1 MLKIIAGKYRSRLIE
16 VPPTDTI
23 PTKNRV
29 REAILSSLCMDIEG
43 ARVLDLF
50 AGSGALG
57 IETLSRGAKY
67 CLFCDV
73 EYEACQ
79 VIKKNLV
86 SLQEFNA
93 KVFHGDYLSC
103 LSKEKEPFDIVFLDP
118 PYAKKEFYGKAVEAL
133 FKYDLL
139 SPSARLVLEYE
150 GETPEVIGEFASRKE
165 KNYGK
170 TRVLWLNREG
180 R

>member
-1 MLKIIAGKYRSRLIE
+1 MLRIIAGKYRSRLIE
-16 VPPTDTI
+16 VPPSETV

-29 REAILSSLCMDIEG
+29 REAILSSLYNEIPN

-57 IETLSRGAKY
+57 IETLSRGASY

-73 EYEACQ
+73 DYEACQ
-79 VIKKNLV
+79 IIKKNLV

-103 LSKEKEPFDIVFLDP
+103 LEKEKEPFDIVFLDP
-118 PYAKKEFYGKAVEAL
+118 PYAQKEYYGKAVEAL
-133 FKYDLL
+133 FEYGLL
-139 SPSARLVLEYE
+139 SPNARLVLEYE
-150 GETPEVIGEFASRKE
+150 GEDLDIPQEFASRKI